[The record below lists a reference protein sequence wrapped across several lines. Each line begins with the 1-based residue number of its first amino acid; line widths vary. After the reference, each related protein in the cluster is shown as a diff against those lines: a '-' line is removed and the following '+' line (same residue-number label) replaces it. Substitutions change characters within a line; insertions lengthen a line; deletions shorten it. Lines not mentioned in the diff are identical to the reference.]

1 MKITRR
7 ASRIAPSLTLE
18 ITAKAKKMKA
28 DGLNV
33 ISFGAGEPDFN
44 TPDYIIE
51 AAKDALDL
59 GYTKYTPAS
68 GTISLREAIC
78 AKLKDDN
85 GLDYGPADIVVAN
98 GAKHALV
105 NAFLATVE
113 DGEEVIIPAPYW
125 LTYPE
130 LVKLAEGV
138 PKYVHTKPEN
148 SFKLTPEE
156 LEAAITDKTRAV
168 LINNPNNP
176 TGAVYTKS
184 EIEALAGVLEK
195 YPDIYVISDEI
206 YEKLCYGVEPYSI
219 AACPH
224 MKDRTVIVNG
234 VSKTYAMTGWRIGY
248 TASNTALAKAIGSM
262 ESHMTSNANTIAQYA
277 AEAAL
282 SHDEGERFLKL
293 MRETFDR
300 RRQLMIRLL
309 DGMPQV
315 TYIEPR
321 GAFYVMVGIQ
331 GLLGKTLSGYTI
343 ESALDFAN
351 ALLEKEKVAVIPCE
365 SFGADGYVRLS
376 YAISESDIAHGLDGI
391 ARFINGGGVYDGI

>member
-1 MKITRR
+1 MKITER

-18 ITAKAKKMKA
+18 ITAKAKKLKA
-28 DGLNV
+28 EGV
-33 ISFGAGEPDFN
+33 GVVSFGAGEPDFN

-51 AAKDALDL
+51 AAKDALDRGL
-59 GYTKYTPAS
+59 TKYTPAA
-68 GTISLREAIC
+68 GTLTLRQAIC
-78 AKLKDDN
+78 DKLKRDN
-85 GLDYGPADIVVAN
+85 GLDYAAGDIVVSN
-98 GAKHALV
+98 GAKHALA

-113 DGEEVIIPAPYW
+113 AGEEVIIPAPYW

-138 PKYVHTKPEN
+138 PVYVHTSAKN
-148 SFKLTPEE
+148 SFKITPAE
-156 LEAAITDKTRAV
+156 LENAITDKTRAV

-176 TGAVYTKS
+176 TGAVYTRE
-184 EIEALAGVLEK
+184 EIEALAAVLRK
-195 YPDIYVISDEI
+195 YPDIYIISDEI

-219 AACPH
+219 AACES
-224 MKDRTVIVNG
+224 MRERTVIVNG

-248 TASNTALAKAIGSM
+248 TASATSLAKAIGSM
-262 ESHMTSNANTIAQYA
+262 QSHMASNANTIAQYA
-277 AEAAL
+277 SEAAL
-282 SHDEGERFLKL
+282 VHDEGEKFLKL

-315 TYIEPR
+315 TYIEPL
-321 GAFYVMVGIQ
+321 GAFYVMVGIE
-331 GLLGKTLSGYTI
+331 GLLGKTLSGCKIDT
-343 ESALDFAN
+343 ALDFAN

-365 SFGADGYVRLS
+365 SFGADGYIRLS

-391 ARFINGGGVYDGI
+391 KRFIAG